1 MIMEYET
8 KVKELFNQVALK
20 PESDKIRKA
29 AVEEVLNLL
38 GHAYDLGGAS
48 VERSAYTD
56 GVRDAYLHGLRE
68 GLKISIKQ
76 GDGL

>member
-38 GHAYDLGGAS
+38 GHAYELGGAS
-48 VERSAYTD
+48 VERSAYTQ
-56 GVRDAYLHGLRE
+56 GVQDSYLQGLRD
-68 GLKISIKQ
+68 GLQVSIKA
-76 GDGL
+76 GEDK